1 MRLVLLLAGG
11 MVIVSACAG
20 GRERNRVPTTE
31 RQRDSVIGASRL
43 PGAQGVGRALQA
55 SDSAA
60 SRRAMEDS
68 IARGP

>member
-1 MRLVLLLAGG
+1 MRLYFLLASG
-11 MVIVSACAG
+11 MVTLSACAG
-20 GRERNRVPTTE
+20 GHEKHGAPATE

-55 SDSAA
+55 SDSAT

-68 IARGP
+68 IAREP

>member
-1 MRLVLLLAGG
+1 MRLVFLLASG
-11 MVIVSACAG
+11 MVIVTACAG
-20 GRERNRVPTTE
+20 GRERNRVPATE

-68 IARGP
+68 IAREP